1 MWGFWVLELGLDCQ
15 SVRVAWERELEVRV
29 GEIPGHDDLAW
40 EHVMMRAQ
48 RAAAAGDVNL

>member
-1 MWGFWVLELGLDCQ
+1 MQGFWVLELGLDCQ